1 MSRFTKGELEVM
13 RILWKGGEMKPAE
26 LQDQFPRPIKNAALR
41 SFLRVLVRKEHVTRR
56 KIGKA
61 FFYQAKTRQENAFRS
76 MVRYLVDAFCEG
88 SSDAL
93 FVRLIRSRKL
103 SEEDLIK
110 IKRLAD
116 EPAEAPEDQKGR
128 RKP

>member
-13 RILWKGGEMKPAE
+13 RILWKSGEMKPAE
-26 LQDQFPRPIKNAALR
+26 IQDQFPREIKNAALR
-41 SFLRVLVRKEHVTRR
+41 SFLRVLVRKGHVTRR
-56 KIGKA
+56 RIGKA
-61 FFYQAKTRQENAFRS
+61 FFYQAKTRQESAFRG

-103 SEEDLIK
+103 SEEDLVK
-110 IKRLAD
+110 LKRLAD
-116 EPAEAPEDQKGR
+116 ETNAAPEDPKGK